1 MDAVSGLV
9 TVMCDSNNPLES
21 PEICTLESLEEG
33 TFNFSCNTIQCTW
46 SKFIGCLCLSVFFP
60 PFCAGNAASFMI
72 SIGEYPPGEY
82 NLTIDAV
89 DIFDQIASEVLT
101 IFLPGKTTCLFL
113 VVS

>member
-46 SKFIGCLCLSVFFP
+46 SKLLDAYVCLCSSP
-60 PFCAGNAASFMI
+60 
-72 SIGEYPPGEY
+72 
-82 NLTIDAV
+82 
-89 DIFDQIASEVLT
+89 
-101 IFLPGKTTCLFL
+101 LFVQVML
-113 VVS
+113 HHL

>member
-1 MDAVSGLV
+1 
-9 TVMCDSNNPLES
+9 
-21 PEICTLESLEEG
+21 
-33 TFNFSCNTIQCTW
+33 
-46 SKFIGCLCLSVFFP
+46 
-60 PFCAGNAASFMI
+60 MI